1 VITVTTRSEN
11 VITVTTSCDVCAK
24 IIDRGQNDTKP
35 SLTLLVCGEPLF
47 TLHFCGW
54 PCLAKY
60 AADKQEPPAEPVEE
74 KELAFPDWT
83 IDGD

>member
-1 VITVTTRSEN
+1 MITVTTQ
-11 VITVTTSCDVCAK
+11 CDVCRK
-24 IIDRGQNDTKP
+24 VIDRCDNDMRPT
-35 SLTLLVCGEPLF
+35 LTIMVFMEPLT

-54 PCLAKY
+54 ACLAKY
-60 AADKQEPPAEPVEE
+60 AANQQEPPTEPVEE

>member
-1 VITVTTRSEN
+1 MRPT
-11 VITVTTSCDVCAK
+11 
-24 IIDRGQNDTKP
+24 
-35 SLTLLVCGEPLF
+35 LTIMVFVEPLT

-54 PCLAKY
+54 ACLAKY
-60 AADKQEPPAEPVEE
+60 AANQQEPPTEPVEE

>member
-1 VITVTTRSEN
+1 MSGVTIM
-11 VITVTTSCDVCAK
+11 VFV
-24 IIDRGQNDTKP
+24 
-35 SLTLLVCGEPLF
+35 EPLT

-54 PCLAKY
+54 ACLAKY
-60 AADKQEPPAEPVEE
+60 AANQQEPPTEPVEE

>member
-1 VITVTTRSEN
+1 VITVTTHCDACKK
-11 VITVTTSCDVCAK
+11 VIERNRNNTMSGVTIMVF
-24 IIDRGQNDTKP
+24 
-35 SLTLLVCGEPLF
+35 VEPLT

-54 PCLAKY
+54 ACLAKY
-60 AADKQEPPAEPVEE
+60 AANQQEPPTEPVEE